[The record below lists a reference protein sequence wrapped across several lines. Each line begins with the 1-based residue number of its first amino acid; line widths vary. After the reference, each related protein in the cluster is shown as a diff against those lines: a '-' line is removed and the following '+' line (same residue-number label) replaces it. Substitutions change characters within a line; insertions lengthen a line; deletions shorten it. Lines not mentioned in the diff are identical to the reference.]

1 MVSTWRT
8 AAASSACCWTAVGH
22 DVEFLQWRLADS
34 DIAAHWPQQHL
45 LAMVPGGV
53 ILQ

>member
-1 MVSTWRT
+1 SV
-8 AAASSACCWTAVGH
+8 VGLLLDRRRH